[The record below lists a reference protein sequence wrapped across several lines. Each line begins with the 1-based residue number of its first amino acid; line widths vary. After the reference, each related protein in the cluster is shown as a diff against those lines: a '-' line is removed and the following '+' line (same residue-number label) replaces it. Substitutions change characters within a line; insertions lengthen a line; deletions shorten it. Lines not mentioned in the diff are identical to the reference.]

1 MARRMAAANY
11 AEILEFYQNVRR
23 RHILAQGGES
33 LKQIVAQE
41 LELWDSR
48 VRPGGYGSDTRKS
61 SSQAR
66 RSED

>member
-1 MARRMAAANY
+1 MAAVNY

-33 LKQIVAQE
+33 LKQIVSPE
-41 LELWDSR
+41 LELWDTR

-61 SSQAR
+61 SPKAR
-66 RSED
+66 QSKN